1 MAMGRPTKYT
11 PELAQLILDR
21 ISTCKIGLNKLCKM
35 YDDMPNPDTIYEWRH
50 KYDDFSERY
59 LNSRR
64 KQAHFLAE
72 QTKDIAEET
81 LDYVF
86 EDEKGAMRIDSGIVA
101 MQKFRMTANTWLA
114 SRINPKEYGDKQV
127 IEQTTT
133 ENEQLKIEL
142 AELRAKLAE
151 KAKSEY

>member
-1 MAMGRPTKYT
+1 MAHPTGNPNGRPSKYT

-21 ISTCKIGLNKLCKM
+21 ISTCTVGLNKLCKM
-35 YDDMPNPDTIYEWRH
+35 FDDMPNPDTIYEWRH

-72 QTKDIAEET
+72 QTKDIAEQT
-81 LDYVF
+81 LDFVF
-86 EDEKGAMRIDSGIVA
+86 EDEKGATRIDSGIVA

-114 SRINPKEYGDKQV
+114 SRIDPANYGDKQQV
-127 IEQTTT
+127 ETTIKHE
-133 ENEQLKIEL
+133 ENIKDLG
-142 AELRAKLAE
+142 
-151 KAKSEY
+151 